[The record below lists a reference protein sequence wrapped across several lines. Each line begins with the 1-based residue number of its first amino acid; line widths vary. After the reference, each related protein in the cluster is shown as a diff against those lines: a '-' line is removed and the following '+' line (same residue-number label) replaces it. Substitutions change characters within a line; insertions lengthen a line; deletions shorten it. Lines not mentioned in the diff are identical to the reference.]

1 MTSQY
6 PTQPGWATQTPPA
19 PQPPKRRSRRT
30 AILMASAAAILGL
43 LVLGRLTEDP
53 ATTTTPAPA
62 ARANATAATSP
73 PAPEPTFD
81 TPALADFKL
90 TVKELTRQRFGSA
103 GDLVD
108 YRVQLVQV
116 RDRSYDPD
124 KEYELTYRITG
135 GESGAETQTMLVRGD
150 EYEAYEGNASTRG
163 GVKVKATPTSIE
175 EV

>member
-19 PQPPKRRSRRT
+19 PQPPRRRSRRT

-53 ATTTTPAPA
+53 TTTTTPAPA
-62 ARANATAATSP
+62 ARADAPAATSP
-73 PAPEPTFD
+73 PAPKPTFD

-135 GESGAETQTMLVRGD
+135 GESGPETQTMLVRGD
-150 EYEAYEGNASTRG
+150 EYESYEGNASTRG